1 MVNELQV
8 FNYNGQQVR
17 TVEKDGGVWFVAKD
31 VCDILGLEQVTN
43 AIKPLDDDEKMTLN
57 LSKGHSGQ
65 RGGAQFLNLINEPG
79 VYKLIFKSRKS
90 EAKDFTRWV
99 THEVLPQIHKYGMYL
114 SDNALTALKKDP
126 EMFEKVLKLYADS
139 QAETRGLRKELEKSR
154 PFTNLGLAVLSQ
166 RGSVTFQNGAQFLA
180 QHGLPIGQNRLF
192 KYCREKNLL
201 CSRKGRQYNKPTQ
214 RAIELGLLNLEVSGG
229 FYAIPMITPQG
240 LMNLTRMLARDNYP
254 LLMLIEESEDETGQ
268 E

>member
-1 MVNELQV
+1 MMNGLQV

-31 VCDILGLEQVTN
+31 VCDILSIAN
-43 AIKPLDDDEKMTLN
+43 ARDAIKSLDDDEKMTV
-57 LSKGHSGQ
+57 HSGQ

-114 SDNALTALKKDP
+114 SDNALTALKRDP
-126 EMFEKVLKLYADS
+126 EAFEKVLKLYAAS

-201 CSRKGRQYNKPTQ
+201 CSRKGRQYNKLTQ